1 MKMED
6 CIAAIATAVGGA
18 VAVIRLSGRGATEL
32 ASGCWTSMAGK
43 SLLEI
48 PPRVL
53 ALGEFHA
60 DGKVLDPRCLAVRM
74 PAPNSYT
81 GEDVVE
87 FHCHGGP
94 LCTRA
99 ILLALLH
106 AGARSAEPGEFTK
119 RAFLNG
125 KIDLTQAEAVQE
137 MITAS
142 SDCALRC
149 AAHQLDGRLG
159 QKVSQWQ
166 QSLDDLRAEV
176 ESRLDFPEEQLDFR
190 SPQELCE
197 TVSAVIVELENL
209 AETAHDGEILRGGAT
224 TVIAGPPNAGKSS
237 LLNCIL
243 GRNRAIVSEIPGTTR
258 DTIEETVQLHSI
270 PFRLIDTAGIR
281 SHSSDAIESAGIERS
296 RLSAEGAQLLL
307 WVTDA
312 TKPARSQQI
321 PPHWNLHGKSIIVAN
336 KCDLPNANPPAGS
349 IPISA
354 TENTGLEE
362 LYTAMEQA
370 VLQSPV
376 DSLDIAV
383 SERHAA
389 LFRSAVRSLKEAL
402 LPLTQEQ
409 WEIAAI
415 PLRSAI
421 MDLGVI
427 TGKYAAPD
435 VLDTIFSHFCI
446 GK

>member
-1 MKMED
+1 MKQED
-6 CIAAIATAVGGA
+6 CIAAIATAVGGP
-18 VAVIRLSGRGATEL
+18 VAVIRLSGRGAETL
-32 ASGCWTSMAGK
+32 ASFCWR
-43 SLLEI
+43 SLAKKTLATL

-53 ALGEFHA
+53 TLGEFA
-60 DGKVLDPRCLAVRM
+60 VGKEVLDPRCLAVRM

-94 LCTRA
+94 LCTRK
-99 ILLALLH
+99 ILLALLDE
-106 AGARSAEPGEFTK
+106 GARLAEPGEFTK

-142 SDCALRC
+142 SDSALAC
-149 AAHQLDGRLG
+149 AAQQLDGRLG
-159 QKVSQWQ
+159 EKVSQWQ
-166 QSLDDLRAEV
+166 QKLDDLRAEI
-176 ESRLDFPEEQLDFR
+176 ESRLDFPEELLDFR
-190 SPQELCE
+190 PPELLCDIVN
-197 TVSAVIVELENL
+197 TIVEELEEL
-209 AETAHDGEILRGGAT
+209 ARTAHDGEILRGGAT

-281 SHSSDAIESAGIERS
+281 THSSDAIESAGIERS
-296 RLSAEGAQLLL
+296 RISAESAQLLL
-307 WVTDA
+307 WVVDA
-312 TKPARSQQI
+312 TKPVESQMW
-321 PPHWNLHGKSIIVAN
+321 PSSWTLRGKSIIVAN
-336 KCDLPNANPPAGS
+336 KCDLPEAIPPRNT
-349 IPISA
+349 IPVSA
-354 TENTGLEE
+354 KDATGLER
-362 LYTAMEQA
+362 LYNAMETA
-370 VLQSPV
+370 VLDNPP

-383 SERHAA
+383 SERHAT
-389 LFRSAVRSLKEAL
+389 LFRSAMRSLQEAL
-402 LPLTQEQ
+402 PLLMQEQ

-415 PLRSAI
+415 PLRAAI
-421 MDLGVI
+421 MDLGTI
-427 TGKYAAPD
+427 TGKFAAPD
-435 VLDTIFSHFCI
+435 VLDTIFSRFCI